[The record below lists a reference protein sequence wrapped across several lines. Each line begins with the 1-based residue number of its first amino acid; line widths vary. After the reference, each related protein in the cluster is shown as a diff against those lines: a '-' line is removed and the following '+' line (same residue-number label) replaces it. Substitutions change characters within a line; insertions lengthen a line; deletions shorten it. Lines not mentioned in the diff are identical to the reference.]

1 MRGVKRIVNREKAK
15 RIAEIILRE
24 YRVDPEWAKK
34 YGLFELLVAII
45 LSQRTY
51 WKNTRR
57 ALEKFKDKYKGL
69 GDVVGSSVEEIAE
82 TIKPAGLYREKAR
95 VIKKLA
101 EKIAG
106 GELVLEKIIELSYEE
121 ARSKLLSIKGIG
133 LKTADVFLMLAAN
146 QPVVPVDTHIARIAR
161 RTGIVDEKAGYEEIR
176 RVLEEAVPPG
186 QRSYLH
192 FALIVFGRSICR
204 PRKPRCSICPIK
216 SYCMYWLKNN
226 D

>member
-1 MRGVKRIVNREKAK
+1 MRGVKRIVDREKAK

-24 YRVDPEWAKK
+24 YRVDPEWARKHS
-34 YGLFELLVAII
+34 LFELLVAII

-57 ALEKFKDKYKGL
+57 ALEMFKAKYKGP
-69 GDVVGSSVEEIAE
+69 GDVVKSSIEEIAE

-101 EKIAG
+101 EKIVS
-106 GELVLEKIIELSYEE
+106 GELVLEKIIELPYEE

-133 LKTADVFLMLAAN
+133 LKTADVFLMFAAK

-176 RVLEEAVPPG
+176 KVLEEAVPPG